1 MTTRTPDPASP
12 AGQSPLSDAH
22 LEGQVLDLVRDWMRR
37 THENEAAHTEASID
51 RGSFESFPAS
61 DPVASAVATSDRTP
75 AFVEFDCTMRRRE
88 LVFRC
93 ATREPDAHRPP
104 PAWTIEGDPG
114 DGSRLT
120 LRVWVEDEPAE
131 GPVPSTL
138 DLEPVHA
145 SIRPRQHER
154 RVGAERRTGD
164 RTMPAGFDRRRTGR
178 RAIEGVPAG

>member
-1 MTTRTPDPASP
+1 MTTDTPDTASP
-12 AGQSPLSDAH
+12 AGQSPQRDAL
-22 LEGQVLDLVRDWMRR
+22 LERQVLDLVRDWMRR
-37 THENEAAHTEASID
+37 TLESEAANTEAAID

-61 DPVASAVATSDRTP
+61 DPVAPATATSDRAP
-75 AFVEFDCTMRRRE
+75 ACVEFDCTMRRRE

-104 PAWTIEGDPG
+104 PAWTIEGDHG
-114 DGSRLT
+114 DGCRMT

-145 SIRPRQHER
+145 SMRPRQRER
-154 RVGAERRTGD
+154 RTGTERRTGD
-164 RTMPAGFDRRRTGR
+164 RTMPAGFDRRRAGR
-178 RAIEGVPAG
+178 RAIEGVAAG